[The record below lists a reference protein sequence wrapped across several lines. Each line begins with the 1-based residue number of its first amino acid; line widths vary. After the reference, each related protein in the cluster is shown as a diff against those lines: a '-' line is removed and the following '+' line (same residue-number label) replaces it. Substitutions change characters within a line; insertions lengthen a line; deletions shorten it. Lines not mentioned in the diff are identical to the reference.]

1 LNIIDHWLKL
11 PNPQKSLQSNIIVN
25 MLENPRNLETIKLDI
40 ARHDELPRTQVI
52 QNLIDGTF
60 ATEIKIDYN
69 VKAQMDSRWFDY
81 AQRKVHLVF

>member
-1 LNIIDHWLKL
+1 
-11 PNPQKSLQSNIIVN
+11 

-69 VKAQMDSRWFDY
+69 VKA
-81 AQRKVHLVF
+81 